1 MACGGS
7 AGLHELIYFEQGLEF
22 RAQGLKSRVQALN

>member
-7 AGLHELIYFEQGLEF
+7 AGLHGLIHFDQGLEF
-22 RAQGLKSRVQALN
+22 RAQGLKSRVQTLN